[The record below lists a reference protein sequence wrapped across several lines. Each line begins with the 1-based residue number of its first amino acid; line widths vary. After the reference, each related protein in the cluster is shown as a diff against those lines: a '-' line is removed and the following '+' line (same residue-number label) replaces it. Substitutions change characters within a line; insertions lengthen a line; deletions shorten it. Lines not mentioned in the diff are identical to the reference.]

1 MTGAPGASPSAAGA
15 AGRRSGRPR
24 FSIVTAVYNVE
35 PYLPEYIESI
45 ERQRFDPSRIEVV
58 AVDDGSTDGSLDML
72 TAWARQ
78 SRLRVK
84 VFTKPN
90 GGQGTARNLG
100 LEHATGEW
108 VNFTDPDDMLDP
120 DFLLVAD
127 RFATRH
133 PEVMVMAGKPI
144 VLQEG
149 VAGEPSRVSDSH
161 PRRAQYRRGNRV
173 VNLLDEPNAFSGSA
187 TVSLFRMD
195 RIAATGLRFDP
206 RIRPNFEDGHFPV
219 HYLLALDRPIVG
231 LLRDARYV
239 YRRRA
244 AGTSTLQGSLAHPGR
259 FSDVLEHGYL
269 DVIRE
274 ARERYGA
281 VPEWVQHVLIYE
293 LSWYLSADEKIT
305 SDIVLPDEL
314 APRYHELLGRIVRS
328 LDPEVVRRHRARPL
342 RRVWADIL
350 AHGYRDGRWHMP
362 FVVRGKV
369 DRDMGLQRVGYRFT
383 GRAPRERFVAD
394 GVAVEPAFA
403 KTRAHRYY
411 GRVLM
416 DERICWLPAGGHL
429 EVVLDGEEVAVR
441 GRWTS
446 RRRRPRKRSLRRRLA
461 AWRRLPRRFLRA
473 LRRGHGRRYVAR
485 KTRSLQRRL
494 ARTSYFRSRYRDAWV
509 LMDRVHDAD
518 DNGERLFEHLRA
530 NRPDINAWFVLA
542 RGSRD
547 WDRLRAAG
555 ERRLVAW
562 GSLHWR
568 MLMLNARW
576 LLSSHADRG
585 LVEPTAVTR
594 IARGRPWK
602 YGFLQH
608 GVIKDDLSL
617 WLNQR
622 DIDLFVVSTPAEL
635 ASVAGDGT
643 SYVVT
648 RKETRNTG
656 LPRFDRLLEKGRAVP
671 AADRDLV
678 IVAPT
683 WRTWLTLPIDPRTQ
697 QRTVDR
703 RFAESEFHRM
713 WIGLVRSERI
723 RDAVAKRGWRLGFMP
738 HPNLQPVL
746 AQLDLPDWVEPLSFA
761 GTDVQDLYAR
771 CGLLVTDYSSV
782 AFNLAYID
790 RPVVYFQFDRAA
802 YARGAHMGRQGYF
815 DYERDGFGPVVADI
829 ASAEKAVVDSI
840 RHGPRP
846 LPDFQA
852 RIDATF
858 PVRDGGAC
866 ARVVAA
872 IEELSRPYQPA
883 GAGPRRN
890 RIKSVEGVQGR
901 P

>member
-1 MTGAPGASPSAAGA
+1 MTRAPGVSPPAAGA

-45 ERQRFDPSRIEVV
+45 ERQRFDPSRIEVI
-58 AVDDGSTDGSLDML
+58 AVDDGSTDDSLDIL
-72 TAWARQ
+72 TDWARR
-78 SRLRVK
+78 SRIKVK

-90 GGQGTARNLG
+90 GGQGSARNLG
-100 LEHATGEW
+100 LDHATGEW
-108 VNFTDPDDMLDP
+108 VTFTDPDDMLDP
-120 DFLLVAD
+120 DFLRVAD
-127 RFATRH
+127 RFASRH
-133 PEVMVMAGKPI
+133 REVQVMAGKPF
-144 VLQEG
+144 VLREDVG
-149 VAGEPSRVSDSH
+149 RVSDSH
-161 PRRAQYRRGNRV
+161 PRRAQYRAGNRV
-173 VNLLDEPNAFSGSA
+173 VNLLDEPNVFSGSA
-187 TVSLFRMD
+187 TVSLFRTD
-195 RIAATGLRFDP
+195 RIAETGLRFDT
-206 RIRPNFEDGHFPV
+206 RIRPNFEDGHFAV
-219 HYLLALDRPIVG
+219 YYLLAFEQPIVG
-231 LLRDARYV
+231 VLRDARYI

-259 FSDVLEHGYL
+259 FTDVLEHGYL

-281 VPEWVQHVLIYE
+281 VPDWVQHVLIYE
-293 LSWYLSADEKIT
+293 LSWYLSADEKIS

-314 APRYHELLGRIVRS
+314 VPRYHELLGRIVRL
-328 LDPEVVRRHRARPL
+328 LDPEVVRRHRVRPL
-342 RRVWADIL
+342 RGVWADIF
-350 AHGYRDGRWHMP
+350 AHGYRGERWHMP

-369 DRDMGLQRVGYRFT
+369 DRDMRLQRIGYRFT
-383 GRAPRERFVAD
+383 GRAPKERFVVD
-394 GVAVEPAFA
+394 GVPVRPAFA

-416 DERICWLPAGGHL
+416 DERIVWLPAG
-429 EVVLDGEEVAVR
+429 VRVQVFLDGEEVPVR

-461 AWRRLPRRFLRA
+461 GWRRLPRRFVRA
-473 LRRGHGRRYVAR
+473 LWRGRGRRYVAR
-485 KTRSLQRRL
+485 KARPLQRRL
-494 ARTSYFRSRYRDAWV
+494 ARTSFFRNRYRDAWV
-509 LMDRVHDAD
+509 VMDRVHDAD

-530 NRPDINAWFVLA
+530 NRPEINAWFVLA

-547 WDRLRAAG
+547 WDRLKAAG

-562 GSLHWR
+562 GSLQWR
-568 MLMLNARW
+568 MLMLNAHW

-594 IARGRPWK
+594 LARGRPWK
-602 YGFLQH
+602 FGFLQH

-643 SYVVT
+643 SYIVT
-648 RKETRNTG
+648 SKETRNTG
-656 LPRFDRLLEKGRAVP
+656 LPRFDRLLEKGRAVKP
-671 AADRDLV
+671 KARDLV

-683 WRTWLTLPIDPRTQ
+683 WRTWLTLPIDPRA
-697 QRTVDR
+697 QRRMVDQ
-703 RFAESEFHRM
+703 RFADSEFHRM
-713 WIGLVRSERI
+713 WLGLVRSERI

-738 HPNLQPVL
+738 HPNLQEVL
-746 AQLDLPDWVEPLSFA
+746 AQLDLPAWVEPLSFA
-761 GTDVQDLYAR
+761 GTDVQGLYAR
-771 CGLLVTDYSSV
+771 CALLVTDYSSV
-782 AFNLAYID
+782 AFNVAYID
-790 RPVVYFQFDRAA
+790 RPAVYFQFDRAE

-815 DYERDGFGPVVADI
+815 DYERDGFGPVVEDL
-829 ASAEKAVVDSI
+829 ASAEKAVVAAI

-846 LPDFQA
+846 ARDFQA

-872 IEELSRPYQPA
+872 IEELSRPYEPVA
-883 GAGPRRN
+883 AAPRR
-890 RIKSVEGVQGR
+890 RRTKSGEGVQDR